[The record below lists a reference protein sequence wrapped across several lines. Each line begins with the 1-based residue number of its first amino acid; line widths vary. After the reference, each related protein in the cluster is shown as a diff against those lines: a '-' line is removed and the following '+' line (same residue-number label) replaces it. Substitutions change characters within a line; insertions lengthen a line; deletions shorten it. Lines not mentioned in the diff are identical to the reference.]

1 MKKIYKNTVL
11 LTLFT
16 VTLLLGSC
24 KDDDQVLPVTDV
36 IYDLAVDGNQVTF
49 TNKTNAASYT
59 WDFGDGTTSTEESP
73 VHVYPGKGKYVATL
87 VATVTGGATAE
98 GSTVIRISKSSPVKL
113 NDNSLD
119 DWNTVTAN
127 VITSGTGGGTFRT
140 VKYDYDGNYVYVYV
154 EMVSK
159 RANGDIFDLYMDTD
173 NSAGTG
179 LLTSAFPDGGYDVLL
194 EGQLLAAGLDVFYHK
209 GAQTDF
215 SFDQQSISDFLQ
227 IGTVTESAN
236 GLLRF
241 EFRLARGKLKGLMGQ
256 ALRIGMT
263 ATKSDWSVT
272 LGSAPDAGASGYL
285 IPMAD

>member
-1 MKKIYKNTVL
+1 MKNRYKNKTL
-11 LTLFT
+11 LALFT
-16 VTLLLGSC
+16 VSLLLGSC

-36 IYDLAVDGNQVTF
+36 VYELAVNGNEVTF
-49 TNKTNAASYT
+49 TNKTEASSFA

-98 GSTVIRISKSSPVKL
+98 GSTVIRISKTSPVKL
-113 NDNSLD
+113 EDNSLD

-140 VKYDYDGNYVYVYV
+140 VKYDYDGNYVYIYV

-159 RANGDIFDLYMDTD
+159 RANADIFDLYMDTD
-173 NSAGTG
+173 NDAGTG

-194 EGQLLAAGLDVFYHK
+194 EGSLLTTGLDVFYHK

-215 SFDQQSISDFLQ
+215 SFDQQSISDFLKV
-227 IGTVTESAN
+227 GTVTESAN
-236 GLLRF
+236 GLLKF

-263 ATKSDWSVT
+263 ATKNDWSVT
-272 LGSAPDAGASGYL
+272 LGSAPDEGASGFL